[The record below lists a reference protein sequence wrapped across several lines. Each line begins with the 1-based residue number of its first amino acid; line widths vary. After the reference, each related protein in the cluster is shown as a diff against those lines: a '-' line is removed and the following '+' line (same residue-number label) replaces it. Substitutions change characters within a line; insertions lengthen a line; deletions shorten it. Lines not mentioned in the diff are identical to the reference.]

1 MKRIYFEM
9 IAALIIFA
17 WTISNIIFNNILI
30 GKEDNIFVLLPI
42 ISNFVIQF
50 IGVLIMAASTGD

>member
-17 WTISNIIFNNILI
+17 WTISNIVLI

-42 ISNFVIQF
+42 IFSFVIQF
-50 IGVLIMAASTGD
+50 IGTLIMAASTGD

>member
-1 MKRIYFEM
+1 M

-17 WTISNIIFNNILI
+17 WTISNIVFNNILI

-42 ISNFVIQF
+42 IFSFVIQF

>member
-9 IAALIIFA
+9 VVALIIFA
-17 WTISNIIFNNILI
+17 WTISNIVLM
-30 GKEDNIFVLLPI
+30 GKEDKIFVLLPI
-42 ISNFVIQF
+42 IFSFVIQF

>member
-9 IAALIIFA
+9 VVALVILT
-17 WTISNIIFNNILI
+17 WTISNILLM
-30 GKEDNIFVLLPI
+30 GKEDKIFVLLPI
-42 ISNFVIQF
+42 IFSFIVQF